1 VVAEPAA
8 VPPGAPDEPV
18 TLDFAD
24 VHAAGL
30 AFGLSADDVA
40 KAVYWEYAVQHPES
54 KLVYYLM
61 YDALEGDEYGGWAAV
76 VRLFCS
82 VMLCPAVAQTA
93 TCACWSR
100 AVRVLRL
107 AAWHCMVPRGSHCPP
122 TRWLSARTLVDAR
135 TWRALA
141 PRLTSAPRQAAVSG
155 LEVAYRAR
163 LRQRMGTYHQELV
176 PGNHNGYNAV
186 WCTINAVSRALYL
199 RDLVA
204 AAFVPMPDAGGPWVL
219 CNRDGDRL
227 NDDADNLEWR
237 LQ

>member
-1 VVAEPAA
+1 

-24 VHAAGL
+24 VHTAGL

-54 KLVYYLM
+54 RLVYHLM
-61 YDALEGDEYGGWAAV
+61 HDALEGEEFGGWAAV
-76 VRLFCS
+76 VRPFCS
-82 VMLCPAVAQTA
+82 VMLCSAVAQTA
-93 TCACWSR
+93 TCARRSR
-100 AVRVLRL
+100 AVRVCCAARPGTHGAARL
-107 AAWHCMVPRGSHCPP
+107 PLPAHARC
-122 TRWLSARTLVDAR
+122 LSARALADAR

-141 PRLTSAPRQAAVSG
+141 PRLMSAPRQAAVSG

-163 LRQRMGTYHQELV
+163 LRLWMGTCYQELL
-176 PGNHNGYNAV
+176 PGTHNGYHAV
-186 WCTINAVSRALYL
+186 WCTIDAVSRALYL

-204 AAFVPMPDAGGPWVL
+204 AAFVPLPDAGGPWVL

-227 NDDADNLEWR
+227 NDAADNLEWR